1 MGRLKYWRGFIAALA
16 AVITLGV
23 VYYYG
28 AVYKDKNAEQALYSV
43 VLYEDSPNEWD
54 TLMEGINQAEKD
66 FEVDIR
72 YVTMGNARTAKEQM
86 DMIKR
91 EIQDGAN
98 GILLAAVDSE
108 GIGQYL
114 KDDEFSVPVVTVET
128 GIESEM
134 PKTEAHISAD
144 NYAMGQMLGEK
155 ILKDMEKEGK
165 KETVAVIREYMER
178 DSVKERY
185 EGLMAALHE
194 GGVETVARSRQKG
207 DFNLSLYIGEVMRE
221 YRYITALDKYT
232 TEEAAKAWDQ
242 YRYEFDRTVAP
253 VSADK
258 RLVKV
263 YGIGNTAQTV
273 SDLDNGKTEA
283 FVYQNEFNMGYNGI
297 KALVEKQEKGYVA
310 EEYDIMYKLVTRET
324 LYESE
329 NERLLFSNQ

>member
-1 MGRLKYWRGFIAALA
+1 MGRLKYWRGFIAVLA
-16 AVITLGV
+16 AVIILGI

-28 AVYKDKNAEQALYSV
+28 AVGKNKNTEQPLYSV
-43 VLYEDSPNEWD
+43 VLYEDSPNEWN
-54 TLMEGINQAEKD
+54 TLMEGIDQAEKD

-86 DMIKR
+86 DMINR
-91 EIQDGAN
+91 EVQEGAS

-108 GIGQYL
+108 GVGVHL
-114 KDDEFSVPVVTVET
+114 KNSGISVPLVSVET

-134 PKTEAHISAD
+134 PKTEVHISAD
-144 NYAMGQMLGEK
+144 DYAMGQMLGEK
-155 ILKDMEKEGK
+155 ILEDMETEGK
-165 KETVAVIREYMER
+165 KEPVAVIREYMER
-178 DSVKERY
+178 NSVKERY
-185 EGLMAALHE
+185 EGLMDTLHA
-194 GGVETVARSRQKG
+194 GGVETVARSRQEG
-207 DFNLSLYIGEVMRE
+207 DFSLSLYIGGVMRE
-221 YRYITALDKYT
+221 YRYIAALDKYT
-232 TEEAAKAWDQ
+232 TEEAAKAQDQ

-253 VSADK
+253 VPTK
-258 RLVKV
+258 RELVKV

-283 FVYQNEFNMGYNGI
+283 LVYQNEFNMGYNGI
-297 KALVEKQEKGYVA
+297 KALVEKQKKGYVA

>member
-1 MGRLKYWRGFIAALA
+1 M
-16 AVITLGV
+16 
-23 VYYYG
+23 
-28 AVYKDKNAEQALYSV
+28 
-43 VLYEDSPNEWD
+43 
-54 TLMEGINQAEKD
+54 
-66 FEVDIR
+66 
-72 YVTMGNARTAKEQM
+72 
-86 DMIKR
+86 
-91 EIQDGAN
+91 
-98 GILLAAVDSE
+98 
-108 GIGQYL
+108 

-128 GIESEM
+128 GIEGEM

-155 ILKDMEKEGK
+155 ILKDMEQEGK

-185 EGLMAALHE
+185 EGLMSALHAA
-194 GGVETVARSRQKG
+194 GVETVACSRQKG
-207 DFNLSLYIGEVMRE
+207 NFNLSLYIGEVMRE

-242 YRYEFDRTVAP
+242 YLYEFDRTVAP

-273 SDLDNGKTEA
+273 SDLDNGKIEA

>member
-1 MGRLKYWRGFIAALA
+1 MGRLKYGRGFIVALA
-16 AVITLGV
+16 AMTVLGF

-28 AVYKDKNAEQALYSV
+28 TVHKNKNTEQSLYSV
-43 VLYEDSPNEWD
+43 VLYEDNSNQWN
-54 TLMEGINQAEKD
+54 TLMEGIDQAEKD
-66 FEVDIR
+66 FEVDIH

-86 DMIKR
+86 DMINR

-108 GIGQYL
+108 GLGKCL
-114 KDDEFSVPVVTVET
+114 KDSEISVPVVTVET

-134 PKTEAHISAD
+134 PRTEAHISAD

-155 ILKDMEKEGK
+155 ILEDMKKEGK
-165 KETVAVIREYMER
+165 METVAVIREYMER
-178 DSVKERY
+178 ESVKKRY
-185 EGLMAALHE
+185 EGLMDTLHA
-194 GGVETVARSRQKG
+194 GGVETVSRSRQEG
-207 DFNLSLYIGEVMRE
+207 DFSLSLYIGGVMRE
-221 YRYITALDKYT
+221 YRYIAALDKYT
-232 TEEAAKAWDQ
+232 TEETAKAQDQ

-253 VSADK
+253 VTTK
-258 RLVKV
+258 REYVKV

-283 FVYQNEFNMGYNGI
+283 LVYQNEFNMGYNGI
-297 KALVEKQEKGYVA
+297 KALVEKQKKGYVA

>member
-1 MGRLKYWRGFIAALA
+1 MGRLKYWRGFIAVLA
-16 AVITLGV
+16 AVIILGV

-28 AVYKDKNAEQALYSV
+28 AVGKNKNTEQPLYSV
-43 VLYEDSPNEWD
+43 VLYEDSPNEWN
-54 TLMEGINQAEKD
+54 TLMEGIDQAEKD

-86 DMIKR
+86 DMINR
-91 EIQDGAN
+91 EVQEGAS

-108 GIGQYL
+108 GVGVHL
-114 KDDEFSVPVVTVET
+114 KNSGISVPLVSVET

-134 PKTEAHISAD
+134 PKTEVHISAD
-144 NYAMGQMLGEK
+144 DYAMGQMLGEK
-155 ILKDMEKEGK
+155 ILEDMETEGK
-165 KETVAVIREYMER
+165 KEPVAVIREYMER
-178 DSVKERY
+178 NSVKERY
-185 EGLMAALHE
+185 EGLMDTLHA
-194 GGVETVARSRQKG
+194 GGVETVARSRQEG
-207 DFNLSLYIGEVMRE
+207 DFSLSLYIGGVMRE
-221 YRYITALDKYT
+221 NRYIAALDKYT

-253 VSADK
+253 VSTDK
-258 RLVKV
+258 RKVKV

-283 FVYQNEFNMGYNGI
+283 LVYQNEFNMGYNGI
-297 KALVEKQEKGYVA
+297 KALVEKQKKGYVA